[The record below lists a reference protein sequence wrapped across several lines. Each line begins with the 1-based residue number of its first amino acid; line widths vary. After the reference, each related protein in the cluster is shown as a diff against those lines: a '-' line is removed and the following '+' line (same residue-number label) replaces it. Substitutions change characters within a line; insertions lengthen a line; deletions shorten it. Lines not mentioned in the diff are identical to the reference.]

1 MTEKHTHLYLIRHGE
16 TDSNVNHLLHGNTD
30 VPLNDHGRSQA
41 ERIGER
47 MTELPDLDRII
58 SSPLQRALNTA
69 QAIQRRTYL
78 PLEIFYGLEEMNFG
92 EAEGIAYNELEMVF
106 PEESSRLLDP
116 QEFDVRYP
124 GGETRR
130 EFYGRVRSTIERIVE
145 TYPGQHLV
153 VVSHGGVIAAA
164 LTLLLSDDP
173 NNWRDRPIQNTSLTH
188 IELATDG
195 PVGHL
200 LNDVVHLEQ
209 MTLAPGNGKE

>member
-1 MTEKHTHLYLIRHGE
+1 MTTKHTHLYLIRHGE
-16 TDSNVNHLLHGNTD
+16 TDSNVNQLLHGNTD

-41 ERIGER
+41 ERIAER
-47 MTELPDLDRII
+47 MVEFSELDRII

-78 PLEIFYGLEEMNFG
+78 PLEVFYGLEEMNFG
-92 EAEGIAYNELEMVF
+92 EAEGIAYHELEQVF
-106 PEESSRLLDP
+106 PEESSKLLDP
-116 QEFDVRYP
+116 NEFDVRYP
-124 GGETRR
+124 RGETRR
-130 EFYGRVRSTIERIVE
+130 EFHGRVQSTLGRIVE
-145 TYPGQHLV
+145 KYPGQHLV

-164 LTLLLSDDP
+164 LSIFLRDDP

-188 IELATDG
+188 IEFATDG